1 MTGRNRRAGAG
12 GSEGCPPAC
21 GEGIRP
27 AGGTDGS
34 AERLENILFLVL
46 VTVIAMMMRVFL
58 FPIESGDYLQ
68 FLHPWYETLRENGG
82 LLAIGMDIGD
92 YMPPYFYILALLTY
106 LPVRDLYAIK
116 IVSSLV
122 DLLLAVFAANLASD
136 GKRLSRRWMAVYCVV
151 LFLPSVFLNSAV
163 WGQCDAI
170 YVSALLAFLYY
181 VHRGRSN
188 AAVLAYSISFVF
200 KLQAVFLAPL
210 LLLLLLKRRVRWQ
223 SLWIL
228 PTVYLAAC
236 LPAAVMGRNLWDL
249 LTVYFSQAGQYNL
262 LAMFLPNLYTWL
274 GDSTSAA
281 ISHAGVMLA
290 GGVLLCT
297 VFFLYRLDFTWTLD
311 NLVSIGLFFALLT
324 PFLLP
329 HMHERYYFLADL
341 LSVIFVFRFPGK
353 WGVAFT
359 VCMASA
365 YAVCHNLFGTDF
377 FPVELLGVILFGVI
391 CFVVRHL
398 AVTLPRRE
406 AAA

>member
-1 MTGRNRRAGAG
+1 
-12 GSEGCPPAC
+12 
-21 GEGIRP
+21 
-27 AGGTDGS
+27 
-34 AERLENILFLVL
+34 
-46 VTVIAMMMRVFL
+46 MMRVFL

-136 GKRLSRRWMAVYCVV
+136 GKRFSRRWMAVYCVV

-188 AAVLAYSISFVF
+188 AAVLAYSISFMF
-200 KLQAVFLAPL
+200 KLKAVFLAPL

-228 PTVYLAAC
+228 PAVYLSAC
-236 LPAAVMGRNLWDL
+236 LPAAVMG
-249 LTVYFSQAGQYNL
+249 
-262 LAMFLPNLYTWL
+262 
-274 GDSTSAA
+274 
-281 ISHAGVMLA
+281 
-290 GGVLLCT
+290 
-297 VFFLYRLDFTWTLD
+297 
-311 NLVSIGLFFALLT
+311 
-324 PFLLP
+324 
-329 HMHERYYFLADL
+329 
-341 LSVIFVFRFPGK
+341 LSLIH
-353 WGVAFT
+353 
-359 VCMASA
+359 S
-365 YAVCHNLFGTDF
+365 
-377 FPVELLGVILFGVI
+377 
-391 CFVVRHL
+391 
-398 AVTLPRRE
+398 
-406 AAA
+406 

>member
-1 MTGRNRRAGAG
+1 
-12 GSEGCPPAC
+12 
-21 GEGIRP
+21 
-27 AGGTDGS
+27 
-34 AERLENILFLVL
+34 
-46 VTVIAMMMRVFL
+46 MMRVFL

-136 GKRLSRRWMAVYCVV
+136 GKRFSRRWMAVYCVV

-228 PTVYLAAC
+228 PAVYLAAC

-262 LAMFLPNLYTWL
+262 LAMFLPNL
-274 GDSTSAA
+274 
-281 ISHAGVMLA
+281 
-290 GGVLLCT
+290 
-297 VFFLYRLDFTWTLD
+297 
-311 NLVSIGLFFALLT
+311 
-324 PFLLP
+324 
-329 HMHERYYFLADL
+329 
-341 LSVIFVFRFPGK
+341 
-353 WGVAFT
+353 
-359 VCMASA
+359 
-365 YAVCHNLFGTDF
+365 
-377 FPVELLGVILFGVI
+377 
-391 CFVVRHL
+391 
-398 AVTLPRRE
+398 
-406 AAA
+406 